1 MESINDL
8 LNQIIWMHSISDIL
22 DAFVAIGPGVVIGM
36 VVLGVIQC
44 FFGYKLFRYEMAA
57 LGASVLGVGT
67 YVILRFLLHYT
78 GNKLIFWTAFAA
90 FMGAGMMFTV
100 SAILVFLTTVVAM
113 GAFLFFYGTKQGWT
127 LMPNTMIIIAV
138 FVGIIAMILYKH
150 VLMISQSLM
159 GATLIGLFITH
170 VFESEF
176 MGLVLGIVF
185 AVLGL
190 ITQYW
195 MYILW
200 RKKEKR
206 KDKEAEEAYAKKQA
220 QKLAKKSK
228 IVDNHID
235 GVAEANPQLDYSK
248 MYPSQTDLAAKT
260 SSGVPQKQ
268 ANTISDSGL
277 ASAQQS
283 RTASGRPAPRLK
295 TAPMVTANPQPATPR
310 MSGKTDMLRGAQSD
324 MVGKS
329 VNDALETATAKE
341 KSPLDPTISETGTIS
356 VGDLK
361 SKMKRVSTI
370 NDFSKKNPYESN

>member
-1 MESINDL
+1 MDSINDL

-44 FFGYKLFRYEMAA
+44 FFGYKLFRYEMAV
-57 LGASVLGVGT
+57 LGGGALGVGT

-78 GNKLIFWTAFAA
+78 GKKLMFWTGFAA

-100 SAILVFLTTVVAM
+100 SAILVFLTTVLAM
-113 GAFLFFYGTKQGWT
+113 GAFLFFYGTQQGWT
-127 LMPNTMIIIAV
+127 LMPKTMVIIAV

-195 MYILW
+195 MYFVW
-200 RKKEKR
+200 RKKEKQ
-206 KDKEAEEAYAKKQA
+206 KDKEAEEEYAKKQA
-220 QKLAKKSK
+220 MKLAKKSSV
-228 IVDNHID
+228 VDNRID
-235 GVAEANPQLDYSK
+235 GVAEVNSQLDYNK
-248 MYPSQTDLAAKT
+248 MFPSQSELDAKKT
-260 SSGVPQKQ
+260 ASSTVSKE
-268 ANTISDSGL
+268 NVLSDSGL
-277 ASAQQS
+277 GT
-283 RTASGRPAPRLK
+283 RTAAGRPAPK
-295 TAPMVTANPQPATPR
+295 VKAPVAPAPKPAAPK
-310 MSGKTDMLRGAQSD
+310 MSAKSDMLREAQSD
-324 MVGKS
+324 MVGRS
-329 VNDALETATAKE
+329 VNDALQTAAAKE
-341 KSPLDPTISETGTIS
+341 KSPLEPSVSETGTIS
-356 VGDLK
+356 VGDIK
-361 SKMKRVSTI
+361 SKMVRVSTI
-370 NDFSKKNPYESN
+370 NDFLNEHPYKND